1 MLSLPLPRHAEA
13 PNPKLPTTSACLLRP
28 RGRLLLGSSRC
39 RAATKY
45 QSAESP
51 DASSLRLAS
60 VAAPSPPAS
69 VRPPDGGGL
78 LLLLSVAASAVAI
91 SASFIFFSAI
101 PSMLDCKRAAE
112 SLEKS
117 FDLTREKLPESMASV
132 RLVAKEIGAL
142 SVDLSDLSQELTKVV
157 RSSLSIVHTADAQL
171 RQLAT
176 SAQQAS
182 IPAMRH
188 VNPASDCSAKAMDTL
203 QIMSVK
209 VAAINGGLHWPL
221 QVFGIVAARDYLDRK
236 RNIIFH
242 RPRTDCQTITE
253 DDCYLALEGPT
264 HAIVVSYDPTYLE
277 VSLKVKGATE
287 SDDKDLSALVVVFRA
302 GACPQ
307 SVFPSRLSTLEINFD
322 HIYRSVEATVFIRII
337 GGSWPDGFRG
347 VFSAASSRDDTLQ
360 VKLLDFEDGG
370 LPVDANGVITLTRRV
385 VSAALQRNL
394 KVSVMAFPI
403 NEGYA
408 AKTSE
413 AVLQPHRAGVSPPG
427 VNLCIGS
434 CSMEVRVAWSC
445 FCCEW

>member
-176 SAQQAS
+176 SAQQGTSQGVAN
-182 IPAMRH
+182 R
-188 VNPASDCSAKAMDTL
+188 NKAVGEPL
-203 QIMSVK
+203 
-209 VAAINGGLHWPL
+209 VATTVREVRELIADIQSG
-221 QVFGIVAARDYLDRK
+221 FG
-236 RNIIFH
+236 
-242 RPRTDCQTITE
+242 
-253 DDCYLALEGPT
+253 
-264 HAIVVSYDPTYLE
+264 
-277 VSLKVKGATE
+277 
-287 SDDKDLSALVVVFRA
+287 
-302 GACPQ
+302 
-307 SVFPSRLSTLEINFD
+307 
-322 HIYRSVEATVFIRII
+322 
-337 GGSWPDGFRG
+337 
-347 VFSAASSRDDTLQ
+347 AAS
-360 VKLLDFEDGG
+360 G
-370 LPVDANGVITLTRRV
+370 ITSLFMWA
-385 VSAALQRNL
+385 S
-394 KVSVMAFPI
+394 KV
-403 NEGYA
+403 
-408 AKTSE
+408 
-413 AVLQPHRAGVSPPG
+413 
-427 VNLCIGS
+427 
-434 CSMEVRVAWSC
+434 WSKRPTNNSQ
-445 FCCEW
+445 